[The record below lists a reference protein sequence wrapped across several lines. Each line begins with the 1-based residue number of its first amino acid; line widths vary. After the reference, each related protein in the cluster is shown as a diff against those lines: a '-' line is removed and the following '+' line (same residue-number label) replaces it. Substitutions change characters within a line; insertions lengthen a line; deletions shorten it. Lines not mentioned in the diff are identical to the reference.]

1 MFCQYCGRT
10 VRDGASFCP
19 NCGKPTELKGA
30 ETTPGEA
37 EATPT
42 SVSVASPDISD
53 TADATRAA
61 GPATPTQ
68 QTPAP
73 QPPSPQVPVPQTPKK
88 SHAALIAGLA
98 VGAIFVL
105 LALGLALFAIPM
117 LQGAKKGGS
126 SSKTVIELSELEDS
140 AWAGYL
146 SQNVDKNSD
155 GLISK
160 REAELVTSIGNLA
173 EDLTTGNGLCSAGV
187 YDLEGIEYFTNLK
200 VLLVYDNDLIELDL
214 SDNTKL
220 RYLDCSENILAELE
234 LPATDSLETVYAY
247 GNLFVSLD
255 VTDCP
260 NLENLYVDSNVVV
273 TGFGGSASGYAYDP
287 DDAYDYD
294 ELLDELLDEGEGSED
309 AQADSAESDLQSA

>member
-42 SVSVASPDISD
+42 SASAASPDISD
-53 TADATRAA
+53 AA
-61 GPATPTQ
+61 GATQAADSAASTQ
-68 QTPAP
+68 QA
-73 QPPSPQVPVPQTPKK
+73 SASQVPMPQTPKK

-117 LQGAKKGGS
+117 LQGAKKGSS

-146 SQNVDKNSD
+146 SQNVDKNND

-173 EDLTTGNGLCSAGV
+173 EDLTAGNGLCSAGV

-273 TGFGGSASGYAYDP
+273 TGFGGSASGYAYDL

>member
-19 NCGKPTELKGA
+19 NCGKPTGLQDAKA
-30 ETTPGEA
+30 TAGEA
-37 EATPT
+37 KTETAQTEAAHEGA
-42 SVSVASPDISD
+42 ASSD
-53 TADATRAA
+53 TVGGADATQVAN
-61 GPATPTQ
+61 PTAS
-68 QTPAP
+68 AP
-73 QPPSPQVPVPQTPKK
+73 QPPKK

-98 VGAIFVL
+98 VGAIFIL

-117 LQGAKKGGS
+117 LQGAKKGS
-126 SSKTVIELSELEDS
+126 SSSETVIEISELEDS

-146 SQNVDKNSD
+146 SQNVDKNND

-173 EDLTTGNGLCSAGV
+173 EDLTAGNGLCSAGV
-187 YDLEGIEYFTNLK
+187 YDLDGIEYFTNLK
-200 VLLVYDNDLIELDL
+200 VLLVYDNYLTELDL

-247 GNLFVSLD
+247 SNMFVSLD
-255 VTDCP
+255 VSDCP
-260 NLENLYVDSNVVV
+260 KLEDLYVDSNVVV
-273 TGFGGSASGYAYDP
+273 TGFDGSASDYAYDL
-287 DDAYDYD
+287 DDDYEYD
-294 ELLDELLDEGEGSED
+294 ELLDELLDGGENSEGT
-309 AQADSAESDLQSA
+309 QADSTESDLQNA